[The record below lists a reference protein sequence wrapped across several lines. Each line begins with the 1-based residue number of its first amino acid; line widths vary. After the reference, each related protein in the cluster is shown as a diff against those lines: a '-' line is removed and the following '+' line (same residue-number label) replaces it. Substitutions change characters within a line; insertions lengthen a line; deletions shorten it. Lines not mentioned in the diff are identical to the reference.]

1 MPRCCSRLL
10 PVVVGVLLLAGP
22 SAAQTPP
29 ILIKAGRL
37 IDPAKGTAVKNQ
49 QILIDGRTIKAVGAN
64 LAVPANAQVI
74 DLSDRSVFPGLMDAH
89 THLCLTMKL
98 AAGEKGIDAL
108 LKSLLA
114 ATLLETNARRAL
126 VGVVNAREMLE
137 AGFTTVRDVGNA
149 GNFADTELRRAIEE
163 GMVPGPT
170 ILNAGRIIGPLGGQ
184 FHGLHAD
191 RPDLGEPEYLYA
203 DSPEEMRKAVRT
215 NVLFGAKVIK
225 IVVDDQRYLYSVED
239 VKTLVAEAARAG
251 MKVAAHAATEAG
263 TRIATQGGVAS
274 VEHAYD
280 VSTEALQLMKKNGVY
295 LVGTD
300 FTRAAAQA
308 MGLDEY
314 HGKVVARL
322 KRARAVG
329 VPIAYGTDIIF
340 TLPGETRGTLSIAGI
355 ESFQEAGFTP
365 PEILRFMITNA
376 AQLLGV
382 EKERGAIQAGAAADI
397 VAAPGDPLADANV
410 LRRISFVMK
419 DGRVIRR

>member
-1 MPRCCSRLL
+1 MSSRCTRLL
-10 PVVVGVLLLAGP
+10 PVVAGILVLAWP
-22 SAAQTPP
+22 SAARTQP

-37 IDPAKGTAVKNQ
+37 IDPSKGTASTNQ
-49 QILIDGRTIKAVGAN
+49 QILVDGQTIKAVGTNIA
-64 LAVPANAQVI
+64 APANAKII

-98 AAGEKGIDAL
+98 TAGDKGIDAL

-114 ATLLETNARRAL
+114 STLLETNARRAL

-163 GMVPGPT
+163 GMVAGPT

-203 DSPEEMRKAVRT
+203 DTPEEMRKAVRT

-251 MKVAAHAATEAG
+251 MKVAAHCATEAG
-263 TRIATQGGVAS
+263 TRIAAQGGVAS
-274 VEHAYD
+274 VEHAD
-280 VSTEALQLMKKNGVY
+280 HVSTEALQL
-295 LVGTD
+295 L
-300 FTRAAAQA
+300 
-308 MGLDEY
+308 
-314 HGKVVARL
+314 
-322 KRARAVG
+322 
-329 VPIAYGTDIIF
+329 
-340 TLPGETRGTLSIAGI
+340 
-355 ESFQEAGFTP
+355 
-365 PEILRFMITNA
+365 
-376 AQLLGV
+376 
-382 EKERGAIQAGAAADI
+382 
-397 VAAPGDPLADANV
+397 
-410 LRRISFVMK
+410 
-419 DGRVIRR
+419 

>member
-1 MPRCCSRLL
+1 MKRPCFPFSIVLS
-10 PVVVGVLLLAGP
+10 VLLAWP
-22 SAAQTPP
+22 ASAQHPA
-29 ILIKAGRL
+29 ILIRAGRL
-37 IDPAKGTAVKNQ
+37 IDPAKGTATPGQ
-49 QILIDGRTIKAVGAN
+49 QILVEGGQIKAMGPN
-64 LAVPANAQVI
+64 LTAPANSQII

-89 THLCLTMKL
+89 THLCLTMKFTG
-98 AAGEKGIDAL
+98 GEKGIDAL
-108 LKSLLA
+108 LKNLLGS
-114 ATLLETNARRAL
+114 TLLETNARRAL

-163 GMVPGPT
+163 GMVMGPT
-170 ILNAGRIIGPLGGQ
+170 MLNAGRIITPLGGQ
-184 FHGLHAD
+184 FRGLHPD

-215 NVLFGAKVIK
+215 NALFGAKVIK

-239 VKTLVAEAARAG
+239 VKILVAEAARAG
-251 MKVAAHAATEAG
+251 LKVAAHCATEAG
-263 TRIATQGGVAS
+263 TRIAAQGGVAS

-300 FTRAAAQA
+300 FTRTAEQA
-308 MGLDEY
+308 MGLEGY
-314 HGKVVARL
+314 HAKVVARL
-322 KRARAVG
+322 KRARTVG
-329 VPIAYGTDIIF
+329 VPIAYGSDIVF
-340 TLPGETRGTLSIAGI
+340 ALPGETRGTLSMAGI

-365 PEILRFMITNA
+365 PEILRFMTASA
-376 AQLLGV
+376 ARLLGV
-382 EKERGAIQAGAAADI
+382 EKERGSLQVGAAADI